1 MNTAAMDVL
10 EQVLQD
16 VEFSGYVVRSE
27 FSESSRYICLLYTS
41 PSTRDVEESR
51 MASSA

>member
-16 VEFSGYVVRSE
+16 VEFSGYVVMSE
-27 FSESSRYICLLYTS
+27 FSESCSYILELALCS
-41 PSTRDVEESR
+41 VFS
-51 MASSA
+51 